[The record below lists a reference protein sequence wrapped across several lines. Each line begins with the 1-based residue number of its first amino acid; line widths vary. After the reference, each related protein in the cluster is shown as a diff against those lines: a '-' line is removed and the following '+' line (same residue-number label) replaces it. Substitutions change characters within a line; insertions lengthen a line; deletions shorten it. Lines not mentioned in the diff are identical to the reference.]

1 MSKETLLSTF
11 AMLLSTL
18 KMWKGVRVCGNGRR
32 PEGVTTHFAKLFVK
46 VY

>member
-1 MSKETLLSTF
+1 L
-11 AMLLSTL
+11 
-18 KMWKGVRVCGNGRR
+18 KGVRVCGNGRR